1 MAFVARLGT
10 WQRFSFNR
18 GILLDNQSKF
28 AKDTTRLNTGQRLL
42 NNYDQ
47 INGSKDLIAVTGKLN
62 ETISRGK
69 NSSLASTELELAESS
84 LDNIKKILDQLKDDT
99 LLASSDLTSES
110 DKKILGEKLRNLGES
125 LYQSS
130 NAKIGTK
137 YLFGGTQSDIPVI
150 THTPGGLFSN
160 AVYKQGNT
168 DLPERKTENIQSSV
182 SLSRLFTTESSSAVF
197 EGMVPANIPL
207 TNDAEMNLLIHDG
220 VKNINVGD
228 IGFAAGDDVNAIV
241 AKINTAFNSAGGQ
254 GSIAQNDS
262 GVLKFDTSLITGNIK
277 NSSAAVII
285 SKGSNLPNSLSDL
298 GLKVFTT
305 TGTSANI
312 REVLSKLDD
321 AYNSNDSSALR
332 NLIVDLDENIDRI
345 IATKSQ
351 LGDLANKFNAK
362 SEQYANLKIDFQ
374 IKQAEIAKIPVVEA
388 IEEVNKSQAVLQA
401 TMRSST
407 QMISQNIFDFLN
419 L

>member
-1 MAFVARLGT
+1 MVFVARLGT

-18 GILLDNQSKF
+18 GIMLENQSTF
-28 AKDTTRLNTGQRLL
+28 ARDTTRLNTGQRLL

-47 INGSKDLIAVTGKLN
+47 INGSKDLIAVTGKLT
-62 ETISRGK
+62 ETVSRGK

-84 LDNIKKILDQLKDDT
+84 LDNIKEVLDELKDDV
-99 LLASSDLTSES
+99 LLASSDLASEA

-150 THTPGGLFSN
+150 THTPGGIFSN
-160 AVYKQGNT
+160 AVYKQGNA

-182 SLSRLFTTESSSAVF
+182 SLSKLFISQSSSAIF
-197 EGMVPANIPL
+197 EGITPVNIPL
-207 TNDAEMNLLIHDG
+207 TANAEMNLLIHDG

-228 IGFAAGDDVNAIV
+228 ISFTAGDDLNTIV
-241 AKINTAFNSAGGQ
+241 TKINTAFNSAGGQ
-254 GSIAQNDS
+254 GSIAQNNA
-262 GVLKFDTSLITGNIK
+262 GALKFDTSLITGNIK
-277 NSSAAVII
+277 NASAAVII
-285 SKGSNLPNSLSDL
+285 SEGANLPNTLSDL
-298 GLKVFTT
+298 GLKVFTK

-321 AYNSNDSSALR
+321 AYNSDDSNALR
-332 NLIVDLDENIDRI
+332 NLIIDLDENINRLI
-345 IATKSQ
+345 SVKSQ

-362 SEQYANLKIDFQ
+362 SNQYGELKIDFQ
-374 IKQAEIAKIPVVEA
+374 IKQADIAEIPVVEA
-388 IEEVNKSQAVLQA
+388 IQEVNKSQAVLQA

-407 QMISQNIFDFLN
+407 QMMSQNIFDFLK

>member
-1 MAFVARLGT
+1 
-10 WQRFSFNR
+10 
-18 GILLDNQSKF
+18 
-28 AKDTTRLNTGQRLL
+28 
-42 NNYDQ
+42 
-47 INGSKDLIAVTGKLN
+47 
-62 ETISRGK
+62 
-69 NSSLASTELELAESS
+69 
-84 LDNIKKILDQLKDDT
+84 
-99 LLASSDLTSES
+99 
-110 DKKILGEKLRNLGES
+110 
-125 LYQSS
+125 
-130 NAKIGTK
+130 
-137 YLFGGTQSDIPVI
+137 
-150 THTPGGLFSN
+150 
-160 AVYKQGNT
+160 
-168 DLPERKTENIQSSV
+168 
-182 SLSRLFTTESSSAVF
+182 
-197 EGMVPANIPL
+197 
-207 TNDAEMNLLIHDG
+207 MNLLIHDG